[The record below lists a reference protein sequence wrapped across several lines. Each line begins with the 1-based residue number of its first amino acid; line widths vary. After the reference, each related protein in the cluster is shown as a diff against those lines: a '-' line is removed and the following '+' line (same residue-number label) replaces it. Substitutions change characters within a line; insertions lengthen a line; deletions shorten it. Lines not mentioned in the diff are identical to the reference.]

1 MPVVSYGGGSPWKNT
16 KMTNGQFLDVL
27 QIRPVPAEADDVLYE
42 IETQYTH
49 RPDLLAYDLYGSPKL
64 WWVFAQRNM
73 DVIKDPVYDMVAG
86 TQIYLPKGPKL
97 KEMLGI

>member
-1 MPVVSYGGGSPWKNT
+1 MPTVSYGGASPWKNT
-16 KMTNGQFLDVL
+16 KLTNGQYLDVL
-27 QIRPVPAEADDVLYE
+27 QIRSVPSEADDVLYE

-86 TQIYLPKGPKL
+86 VQIYLPKGPKL